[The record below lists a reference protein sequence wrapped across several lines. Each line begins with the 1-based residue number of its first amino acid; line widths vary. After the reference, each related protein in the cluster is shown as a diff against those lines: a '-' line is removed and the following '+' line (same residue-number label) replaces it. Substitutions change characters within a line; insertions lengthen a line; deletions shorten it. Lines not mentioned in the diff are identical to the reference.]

1 MKRDLISLVV
11 RLTNI
16 DNRNCFDSFKGD
28 IFGFWRFL
36 TVLWGCLDSF
46 DSFESGW
53 RGCFDWFRQLLQGVF
68 SVFCY
73 F

>member
-16 DNRNCFDSFKGD
+16 DNRNSFDSFKGKF
-28 IFGFWRFL
+28 FGFWRFL

-53 RGCFDWFRQLLQGVF
+53 RWCFDWFRQLLQGVF
-68 SVFCY
+68 SVFCN